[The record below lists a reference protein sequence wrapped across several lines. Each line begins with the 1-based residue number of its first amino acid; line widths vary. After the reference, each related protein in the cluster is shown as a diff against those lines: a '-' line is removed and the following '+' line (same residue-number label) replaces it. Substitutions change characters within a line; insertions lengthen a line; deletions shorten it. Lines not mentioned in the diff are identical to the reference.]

1 MAIRPK
7 TFVATRDFSHGF
19 ETYSVG
25 DVVPHGR
32 TLRHLIEL
40 GGFVAEQER
49 GSAATRKE
57 SADG

>member
-1 MAIRPK
+1 MIRPK
-7 TFVATRDFSHGF
+7 VFIAARDFSHGA
-19 ETYSVG
+19 ESYLTG

-40 GGFVAEQER
+40 GGFVVEQER
-49 GSAATRKE
+49 GPAAKRKE

>member
-7 TFVATRDFSHGF
+7 IFVAARDFSYGA
-19 ETYSVG
+19 ESYSTG

-49 GSAATRKE
+49 GTAAPRKE